1 MTGNH
6 NIIATRQNNKRT
18 MAQLFDLFG
27 NKGREHKSRTEEFQR
42 QIDQLNAENQKLKTK
57 LHKKDEK
64 TKDALTRKQEVEEI
78 LNHTQKQIT
87 TLENE
92 LLTLKD
98 EASKNIS
105 FSGTYLLNKKS
116 FEDVVLE
123 LSSVQAQSGALHSIY
138 FNVNARA
145 ADFDFGDFIDES
157 CLYMF
162 DQIKSNHG
170 KALFYD
176 ENHCI
181 SLAIVPPFKIKR
193 SDWITGDML
202 DTSHLKT
209 MLSCKPTI
217 CVVYAHAGTTVI
229 GIIRKDNV
237 HAEIVRTGVQA
248 KHTKGGWS
256 QRRFERGR
264 DHDIDYHIKKVQE
277 KLQSMIEC
285 VGEMDSDGATGADD
299 AGGATGINDVGG
311 KTIDVVIT
319 GGDLR
324 LARTMIA
331 DTLDNIPVI
340 EKRVDVDGNPEDI
353 AVKVAWASRLYRL

>member
-1 MTGNH
+1 
-6 NIIATRQNNKRT
+6 

-27 NKGREHKSRTEEFQR
+27 KKDREHKSRTDELQR
-42 QIDQLNAENQKLKTK
+42 QIDQLSAENQKLKTR
-57 LHKKDEK
+57 LDKKDEK

-92 LLTLKD
+92 LSALKE
-98 EASKNIS
+98 EASKNIA

-123 LSSVQAQSGALHSIY
+123 LSSMRAQHGALHSIY
-138 FNVNARA
+138 FNMNTRA
-145 ADFDFGDFIDES
+145 ADFDFGDFIDEN
-157 CLYMF
+157 CIYMF

-193 SDWITGDML
+193 SDWITGDVL
-202 DTSHLKT
+202 DTGHLKT
-209 MLSCKPTI
+209 MLSCEPVI
-217 CVVYAHAGTTVI
+217 CVVYAHAGNTVV
-229 GIIRKDNV
+229 GIVGKDDV
-237 HAEIVRTGVQA
+237 RAEIVRTGVQA

-264 DHDIDYHIKKVQE
+264 DQDIEYHIKKVQE
-277 KLQSMIEC
+277 KLQSMIDW
-285 VGEMDSDGATGADD
+285 VGGVDSVDGVDR
-299 AGGATGINDVGG
+299 AGGVAEIDGMGG

-324 LARTMIA
+324 LAREMIA
-331 DTLDNIPVI
+331 DTLDNVPVI
-340 EKRVDVDGNPEDI
+340 EKRVDVDGNPDDI
-353 AVKVAWASRLYRL
+353 AVKVAWAGRLYRL

>member
-1 MTGNH
+1 
-6 NIIATRQNNKRT
+6 

-27 NKGREHKSRTEEFQR
+27 KKGREHKSRTDELQR
-42 QIDQLNAENQKLKTK
+42 QIDRLSAENQKLKTK
-57 LHKKDEK
+57 LDKKDEK

-92 LLTLKD
+92 LSALKE
-98 EASKNIS
+98 EASKNIA

-116 FEDVVLE
+116 FESIVLE
-123 LSSVQAQSGALHSIY
+123 LSSMRAQQGVLHSIY
-138 FNVNARA
+138 FNTNARA
-145 ADFDFGDFIDES
+145 SDFDFGDFIDEN
-157 CLYMF
+157 CIYMF

-170 KALFYD
+170 KVLFYD

-181 SLAIVPPFKIKR
+181 SLVIVPPFKIKR
-193 SDWITGDML
+193 SDWITGDVL
-202 DTSHLKT
+202 DTGHLKT
-209 MLSCKPTI
+209 MLSCEPVI
-217 CVVYAHAGTTVI
+217 CVVYAHAGNTVV
-229 GIIRKDNV
+229 GIVGKDDV

-264 DHDIDYHIKKVQE
+264 DQDIEYHIKKVQE
-277 KLQSMIEC
+277 KLQSMIDWVC
-285 VGEMDSDGATGADD
+285 GADGAG
-299 AGGATGINDVGG
+299 GGAEIDGMSG

-324 LARTMIA
+324 LAREMIA
-331 DTLDNIPVI
+331 DTLDNVPVI
-340 EKRVDVDGNPEDI
+340 EKRVDVDGNPDDI
-353 AVKVAWASRLYRL
+353 AVKVAWAGRLYRL

>member
-1 MTGNH
+1 
-6 NIIATRQNNKRT
+6 
-18 MAQLFDLFG
+18 MAQLLDLFG
-27 NKGREHKSRTEEFQR
+27 KKDREHKSLTDEFQR
-42 QIDQLNAENQKLKTK
+42 QIDQLSAENQKLKTR
-57 LHKKDEK
+57 LDKKDEK

-92 LLTLKD
+92 LLTMKD
-98 EASKNIS
+98 EASKNIA

-123 LSSVQAQSGALHSIY
+123 LSSMRAQSGALHSIY
-138 FNVNARA
+138 FNMNTRA
-145 ADFDFGDFIDES
+145 ADFDFGDFIDEN
-157 CLYMF
+157 CIYMF

-176 ENHCI
+176 ESHCI

-193 SDWITGDML
+193 SDWITGDVL

-209 MLSCKPTI
+209 MLSCEPVI

-229 GIIRKDNV
+229 GIVEKDNV
-237 HAEIVRTGVQA
+237 RAEIVRTGVQA

-264 DHDIDYHIKKVQE
+264 DHDIEYHIKKVQE
-277 KLQSMIEC
+277 KLQSMIEG
-285 VGEMDSDGATGADD
+285 VGGADSDGVTGVDG
-299 AGGATGINDVGG
+299 AGGVAGIDGMGG

-324 LARTMIA
+324 LAREMIA
-331 DTLDNIPVI
+331 DTLDNVPVI
-340 EKRVDVDGNPEDI
+340 EKRVDVDGNPDDI
-353 AVKVAWASRLYRL
+353 AVKVAWAGRLYRL

>member
-1 MTGNH
+1 M
-6 NIIATRQNNKRT
+6 
-18 MAQLFDLFG
+18 FDLFG
-27 NKGREHKSRTEEFQR
+27 KKDREHKSRTDEFQR
-42 QIDQLNAENQKLKTK
+42 QIDQLSAENQKLKTR
-57 LHKKDEK
+57 LDKKDEK

-98 EASKNIS
+98 EASKNIV

-123 LSSVQAQSGALHSIY
+123 LSSMRAQSGALHSIY
-138 FNVNARA
+138 FNMNARA
-145 ADFDFGDFIDES
+145 SDFDFGDFIDEN
-157 CLYMF
+157 CIYMF
-162 DQIKSNHG
+162 DQITSNHG

-193 SDWITGDML
+193 SDWITGDVL
-202 DTSHLKT
+202 DTGPLKT
-209 MLSCKPTI
+209 MLSCEPVI
-217 CVVYAHAGTTVI
+217 CIVYAHAGTTVV
-229 GIIRKDNV
+229 GIVEKDNV
-237 HAEIVRTGVQA
+237 RAEIVRTGVQA

-264 DHDIDYHIKKVQE
+264 DRDIEYHIKKVQE
-277 KLQSMIEC
+277 KLQSMIEW
-285 VGEMDSDGATGADD
+285 VGGADSDSVAGVAGVDG
-299 AGGATGINDVGG
+299 AGGVAEIDGMGE
-311 KTIDVVIT
+311 KTIDLVIT

-324 LARTMIA
+324 LAREMIA
-331 DTLDNIPVI
+331 DTLDTIPVI
-340 EKRVDVDGNPEDI
+340 EKKVDVDGNPDDI
-353 AVKVAWASRLYRL
+353 AVKVAWAGRLYRL